1 MRGRILLTL
10 VTVVT
15 VLWPLAGAA
24 PADGTDLTAAIVRPG
39 AQPATVGA
47 LFTMNDGRLGTHFC
61 TASVVD
67 SPAGDLLI
75 TAAHCM
81 AGYSAQAP
89 ADVAFVPGYDDG
101 AAPYGVWPVTRIFV
115 DAAWAR
121 SGSVNDDVAF
131 LTVARSGRGRT
142 IQSVTGGELV
152 DTGQRAGPVVR
163 VTGYP
168 DTGNAPVSCVNRATA
183 FGPAQL
189 EFDCGGYPDGTSG
202 SPFLVAGGPAGGP
215 DLVMGVIGGYQQGG
229 DSPVVSYSAVFGS
242 NVSALYSTAV
252 ADTAVAAR

>member
-10 VTVVT
+10 AAVVT
-15 VLWPLAGAA
+15 LVWPLAWGT
-24 PADGTDLTAAIVRPG
+24 PADGTDLTAAIVAPG
-39 AQPATVGA
+39 RQPAAVGA

-81 AGYSAQAP
+81 AGYSAHAP

-115 DAAWAR
+115 DAAWAT
-121 SGSVNDDVAF
+121 SASVNDDVAF
-131 LTVARSGRGRT
+131 LTVARPDSGRA
-142 IQSVTGGELV
+142 IESVTGGEAL

-168 DTGNAPVSCVNRATA
+168 DGGNEPVSCLNRTSQFAA
-183 FGPAQL
+183 GQL
-189 EFDCGGYPDGTSG
+189 EFDCGGYTDGTSG
-202 SPFLVAGGPAGGP
+202 SPFLVPAGPAGGP

-229 DSPVVSYSAVFGS
+229 DTPEVSYAAAFGK
-242 NVSALYSTAV
+242 NVSALYR
-252 ADTAVAAR
+252 TAVAAG